1 MRTQYEELIMR
12 TWRAPDKRGAVY
24 VLALV
29 TMLVGITLA
38 LALLRTVGASFMQE
52 SSRDKKQAA
61 VNMAEAG
68 VDYAFWQI
76 HYKGRKLPFFADVAL
91 TTGSFHVD
99 AVDDGNREASA
110 MVVTSTGTVEK
121 HKHTIK
127 RVTLGPLPYHYM
139 WCENREIYDGDM
151 LTNTGVIGGFR
162 ANGLIRLDHTYTNIT
177 TGAWATGTI
186 TASGTV
192 TPRYPSNPP
201 IAFPAIDYNYYQTI
215 ATHVFPSDK
224 TFTVLNYA
232 GGHADI
238 YVQGNVTVRGI
249 YTGVYTI
256 VATGDIFINGTLS
269 PGSPDSFLALITMK
283 QIKIETTCPS
293 LDAVLYAHKS
303 DKTGLIW
310 IWGSTV
316 ITGSVAT
323 DDFITDSPVTMNY
336 NPKLTLGVMKQLHLP
351 GLQ

>member
-1 MRTQYEELIMR
+1 MR

-52 SSRDKKQAA
+52 NSRDKKQAA

-186 TASGTV
+186 TFKGTV
-192 TPRYPSNPP
+192 TPRYPSSPP
-201 IAFPAIDYNYYQTI
+201 IAFPDIDYTYYQSI
-215 ATHVFPSDK
+215 ATNTYIGDR

-238 YVQGNVTVRGI
+238 YVQGNVTVYGI

-256 VATGDIFINGTLS
+256 AATGDISINGTLS

-283 QIKIETTCPS
+283 QIKIEAGCPS

-303 DKTGLIW
+303 DKNAGIPIKGVT
-310 IWGSTV
+310 T
-316 ITGSVAT
+316 ITGSMAADNFT
-323 DDFITDSPVTMNY
+323 TDSPVTMY
-336 NPKLTLGVMKQLHLP
+336 YDSRLTLSIMKQLHLP